1 MNAEIVEVI
10 VSFLAPG
17 EDVWPADPRTIDVEE
32 DVDLYRCP
40 ECFFSKGPEARPMSE
55 MRKWMEEVW
64 VASARSLQALAAS
77 DRQFMVPCS
86 VYLKVMLWLEEDI
99 FISMIMEMKYKW
111 CEATLRKLPLLS
123 EDEFVDRALHFA
135 RQNTSRRLREMLSE
149 IDAGL
154 RSGAMDEYDVYE
166 LLGTAEAE
174 DPYQGSFEAKR
185 NGCL

>member
-1 MNAEIVEVI
+1 
-10 VSFLAPG
+10 
-17 EDVWPADPRTIDVEE
+17 
-32 DVDLYRCP
+32 
-40 ECFFSKGPEARPMSE
+40 
-55 MRKWMEEVW
+55 
-64 VASARSLQALAAS
+64 
-77 DRQFMVPCS
+77 
-86 VYLKVMLWLEEDI
+86 
-99 FISMIMEMKYKW
+99 MIMEMKYKW

-174 DPYQGSFEAKR
+174 DPYLGMFEAKR
-185 NGCL
+185 NGCLVSSDGSDFGEAADCRSESSDS